1 MRHCLTDVAI
11 ILSRIWDVMFRD
23 GQEFLFRAA
32 LGILSMYQVKPM
44 IHTYM
49 GYMVIG
55 VEGLR

>member
-32 LGILSMYQVKPM
+32 LGILSMYQVRPM
-44 IHTYM
+44 KS
-49 GYMVIG
+49 VD
-55 VEGLR
+55 